1 MASQPTATPAAPD
14 VQAGLPATQ
23 VSLSRVGVTGVE
35 KVIRVKADGAENL
48 FYAELRVLR
57 RPQPAAGRRPHVPL
71 RGDRRRGDRRGRA
84 RRGLQGRGA
93 GRPRRPEGARA
104 PGRRCGP
111 RSRSPPATRRR
122 SQTPESGKSTQEIY
136 VLYGTAVASER
147 GTRTLTGVQ
156 AQGMTACPCAQEMV
170 AGLSPANG
178 SPSEGFGAEE
188 IERSST
194 SSRSPPT
201 TSAASAPST
210 SAAPRAAR
218 PGSTRRS
225 CCGSSRAR

>member
-1 MASQPTATPAAPD
+1 MASQPTSTPAAPD
-14 VQAGLPATQ
+14 VQA
-23 VSLSRVGVTGVE
+23 SRAGDAGQPLAGRRDRGRE
-35 KVIRVKADGAENL
+35 GDPGQGRRRREPLLRRV
-48 FYAELRVLR
+48 RVLR

-84 RRGLQGRGA
+84 GRGLQGRGA
-93 GRPRRPEGARA
+93 GRPRRREGARA
-104 PGRRCGP
+104 PGRAAGRGLGHRPLPGDGHDPGERQEHPGDLRPLRHRGRLRAGHPDADRGP
-111 RSRSPPATRRR
+111 GPGHDRLPLRPGDGRRALARTARRR
-122 SQTPESGKSTQEIY
+122 
-136 VLYGTAVASER
+136 
-147 GTRTLTGVQ
+147 
-156 AQGMTACPCAQEMV
+156 
-170 AGLSPANG
+170 GLRAPRRSSA
-178 SPSEGFGAEE
+178 
-188 IERSST
+188 SST